1 MDKVYNI
8 MSAMRGNMNRII
20 LKAKAKVNLS
30 LDVVGIRE
38 DGYHE
43 MKMINHSIDLYDVLT
58 FEACDEGI
66 WLTSNEDTIPL
77 DERNLVIKTARKLQS
92 QFNVKR
98 GVKIHLEKRIPAQ
111 AGLAGGSSDAAATL
125 KALNTLWQ
133 LGLSQPELL
142 AIGVTIGADVPYC
155 LVGGT
160 ALVEGIGEKITPIK
174 ALRPMAV
181 LVVKPDIDIA
191 TPWAFKKLDDSI
203 IENHPDIA
211 AIIGLLDDDDYD
223 GLKANLGNVFEAIAF
238 IDYPEIAAIKKE
250 MLEQGALAAIMTGSG
265 STIVGYY
272 RDQELAVRSW
282 QQFKKKYPMCF
293 LSKTE
298 ESEGENYVG

>member
-1 MDKVYNI
+1 
-8 MSAMRGNMNRII
+8 MNRVI

-30 LDVVGIRE
+30 LDVIGIRE

-43 MKMINHSIDLYDVLT
+43 MKMINHSIDLDDVLT
-58 FEACDEGI
+58 FESCDEGI
-66 WLTSNEDTIPL
+66 TLTSNVDTIPL
-77 DERNLVIKTARKLQS
+77 DERNLVIKAARKLQC
-92 QFNVKR
+92 QFNVKQ

-125 KALNTLWQ
+125 KALNTIWQ
-133 LGLSQPELL
+133 LGLSLSELM

-174 ALRPMAV
+174 ALRQMVV

-191 TPWAFKKLDDSI
+191 TPWAFKKLDESAI
-203 IENHPDIA
+203 ANHPDIA
-211 AIIGLLDDDDYD
+211 AIIALLEDEDYD
-223 GLKANLGNVFEAIAF
+223 RLEAKLGNVFEAIAF
-238 IDYPEIAAIKKE
+238 ADYPEIAVIKKE
-250 MLEQGALAAIMTGSG
+250 MLEQGALAATMTGSG
-265 STIVGYY
+265 STVIGYY
-272 RDQELAVRSW
+272 RDRQLAVKSW
-282 QQFKKKYPMCF
+282 LQFKEKYPLCF
-293 LSKTE
+293 VSKTE

>member
-30 LDVVGIRE
+30 LDVIGIRE

-43 MKMINHSIDLYDVLT
+43 MKMINHSIDLNDVLT

-77 DERNLVIKTARKLQS
+77 DERNLVIKAARKLHH
-92 QFNVKR
+92 QFDVKQ

-125 KALNTLWQ
+125 KGLNTLWQ
-133 LGLSQPELL
+133 LGLSQSELL

-160 ALVEGIGEKITPIK
+160 ALVEGIGEKITPLK
-174 ALRPMAV
+174 ELRKMAV

-191 TPWAFKKLDDSI
+191 TPWAFKKLDDAI
-203 IENHPDIA
+203 IAKHPDIA
-211 AIIGLLDDDDYD
+211 AIIDLLEDDDYD
-223 GLKANLGNVFEAIAF
+223 GLRVKLGNVFEAIAF
-238 IDYPEIAAIKKE
+238 TDYPEIEVIKKE

-265 STIVGYY
+265 STVIGYY
-272 RDQELAVRSW
+272 RDQELAVKSW
-282 QQFKKKYPMCF
+282 QQFKEKYTMCF

-298 ESEGENYVG
+298 ESEGENDVG

>member
-1 MDKVYNI
+1 
-8 MSAMRGNMNRII
+8 MNKLI
-20 LKAKAKVNLS
+20 LKARAKVNLS
-30 LDVVGIRE
+30 LDVTGIRE

-43 MKMINHSIDLYDVLT
+43 MKMINHSIDLHDVLS
-58 FEACDEGI
+58 FEACDAGI
-66 WLTSNEDTIPL
+66 WLTSNQDSIPL
-77 DERNLVIKTARKLQS
+77 DERNLVIKAAQKLLH
-92 QFNVKR
+92 QFDVEQ

-125 KALNTLWQ
+125 KALNVLWQ
-133 LGLSQPELL
+133 LGLSQSQLL

-174 ALRPMAV
+174 DLPQLAV

-191 TPWAFKKLDDSI
+191 TPWAFKKLDSVT

-211 AIIGLLDDDDYD
+211 AIIELLENDDYD
-223 GLKANLGNVFEAIAF
+223 RLNASLGNVFETIVAAA
-238 IDYPEIAAIKKE
+238 YPEIAAIKKA
-250 MLEQGALAAIMTGSG
+250 MLKQGALAAIMTGSG
-265 STIVGYY
+265 STVIGYY

-282 QQFKKKYPMCF
+282 QQFKEKYSLSF
-293 LSKTE
+293 LSKSA
-298 ESEGENYVG
+298 ESEGENDVG

>member
-8 MSAMRGNMNRII
+8 MSAMRGNMNRVI

-30 LDVVGIRE
+30 LDVTGIRE

-43 MKMINHSIDLYDVLT
+43 MKMINHSIDLDDVLT
-58 FEACDEGI
+58 FETCDEGI
-66 WLTSNEDTIPL
+66 ILTSNENSIPL
-77 DERNLVIKTARKLQS
+77 DERNLVIKAARKLRC
-92 QFNVKR
+92 QFEVKQ

-125 KALNTLWQ
+125 KGLNTLWQ
-133 LGLSQPELL
+133 LGLSQSELV

-160 ALVEGIGEKITPIK
+160 ALVEGIGEKITPLK
-174 ALRPMAV
+174 DLRKMAV

-191 TPWAFKKLDDSI
+191 TPWAFKKLDGSTI
-203 IENHPDIA
+203 AKHPDIA
-211 AIIGLLDDDDYD
+211 AIITLLEDDDYD
-223 GLKANLGNVFEAIAF
+223 GLKANLGNVFETIAF
-238 IDYPEIAAIKKE
+238 ADYPEIEAIKKE

-265 STIVGYY
+265 STVIGYY
-272 RDQELAVRSW
+272 RDQQLAEKSW
-282 QQFKKKYPMCF
+282 QQFKEKYRMCF
-293 LSKTE
+293 LSKIA
-298 ESEGENYVG
+298 ESEGENDVG